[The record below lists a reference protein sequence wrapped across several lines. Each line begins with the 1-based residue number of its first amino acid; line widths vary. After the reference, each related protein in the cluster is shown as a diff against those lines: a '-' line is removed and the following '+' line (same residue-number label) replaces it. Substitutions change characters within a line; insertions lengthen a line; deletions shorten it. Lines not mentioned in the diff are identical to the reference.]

1 MSKKLPVKVDFCGTL
16 LEGVVSEGRAYVAM
30 KPIVEGMGLAWERQF
45 TKLKTDEVLSSV
57 VTEMV
62 MTAADGKRYKTL
74 CLPEEFLQGW
84 LFTVKPGK
92 IRHELREKVIR
103 YKRECYSVLHR
114 AFTNG
119 VAETNLRILAID
131 SKRAAGRLMTDITKD
146 ALIFTGREPKPY
158 HFMNE
163 YRLVNWA
170 LTGEFAGVEEST
182 LTSEQIN
189 LLAALR
195 RRNSILIGFGL
206 AYDLRKKALEVFA
219 AEWRSTE
226 PALEV
231 ASHGA

>member
-1 MSKKLPVKVDFCGTL
+1 MNKRLPVKVEFCGNA
-16 LEGVVSEGRAYVAM
+16 LEGVIVDGRAFVAM

-74 CLPEEFLQGW
+74 CLPEDFLQGW

-92 IRHELREKVIR
+92 IKHELREKVVQ
-103 YKRECYSVLHR
+103 YKRECYRVLHR
-114 AFTNG
+114 AFTQG
-119 VAETNLRILAID
+119 VEETNLRVLAID

-146 ALIFTGREPKPY
+146 ILLLTGKIPKPH

-163 YRLVNWA
+163 HRLVNWA
-170 LTGEFAGVEEST
+170 LTGEFCGIEEKT
-182 LTSEQIN
+182 LCGEQIN

-195 RRNSILIGFGL
+195 RRNSALIGIGL
-206 AYDLRKKALEVFA
+206 PYDLRKKALEVFA
-219 AEWRSTE
+219 VEWHSTQ
-226 PALEV
+226 PVLVV
-231 ASHGA
+231 AA